1 MIKIRK
7 EDLKEQKIFLL
18 IRIWHFPTSGC
29 QNTCFEF
36 NTINMC
42 NLNEFFSPE
51 PIGWLRFLARFL
63 QFVAYI
69 TWPVVCLSY
78 DLCGKKTARD
88 INPHPAYPKK
98 AMPQSSEN
106 RSEPRNKVLGWSLIL
121 PLNHF
126 DQKVTSWDFCCF
138 CLWHHV
144 TSNEKASDSSEYQWD
159 MIKLNTTA
167 WESRKKKVW
176 IKGQRKIRHQL
187 WLFAKW

>member
-1 MIKIRK
+1 MSFKWI
-7 EDLKEQKIFLL
+7 
-18 IRIWHFPTSGC
+18 
-29 QNTCFEF
+29 
-36 NTINMC
+36 
-42 NLNEFFSPE
+42 FFSRANWVAT
-51 PIGWLRFLARFL
+51 ILGKVFAVCCLHYLTRGLFVLRSL
-63 QFVAYI
+63 
-69 TWPVVCLSY
+69 WE
-78 DLCGKKTARD
+78 KTARD

-126 DQKVTSWDFCCF
+126 DQKVTSWDFCRF

-144 TSNEKASDSSEYQWD
+144 TSNEKTSDSSEYQRD

-167 WESRKKKVW
+167 WESRKKEVW